1 MNTRALLL
9 ALNAN
14 IPTETEVIKDVGKVT
29 KPIHKDAS
37 NVLSAMNK
45 DFNHVVDVQA
55 GALNNMVDKGASTLS
70 TLSMPLFIVGAG
82 VLIYMVTKK

>member
-1 MNTRALLL
+1 MGHKKHNYSMK
-9 ALNAN
+9 NF
-14 IPTETEVIKDVGKVT
+14 VKDVGKVT

-55 GALNNMVDKGASTLS
+55 GALNNMVDKGSSTLS
-70 TLSMPLFIVGAG
+70 SLSMPLLIVGAG

>member
-1 MNTRALLL
+1 
-9 ALNAN
+9 
-14 IPTETEVIKDVGKVT
+14 
-29 KPIHKDAS
+29 
-37 NVLSAMNK
+37 MNK

-70 TLSMPLFIVGAG
+70 SLSMPLIIIGGA

>member
-1 MNTRALLL
+1 MGHKKHNYSMK
-9 ALNAN
+9 NF
-14 IPTETEVIKDVGKVT
+14 VKDVGKVT

-37 NVLSAMNK
+37 NVISAMNK

-55 GALNNMVDKGASTLS
+55 GALNNMVDKGSSTLS
-70 TLSMPLFIVGAG
+70 SLSMPLVIIGGA